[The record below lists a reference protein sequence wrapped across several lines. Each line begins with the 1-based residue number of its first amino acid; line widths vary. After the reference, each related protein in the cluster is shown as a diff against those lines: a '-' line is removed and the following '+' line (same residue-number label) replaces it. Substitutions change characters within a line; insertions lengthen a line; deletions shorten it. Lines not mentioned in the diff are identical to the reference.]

1 MIRRDALEEAGR
13 WADWCLT
20 EDSEIAIRLHALG
33 YHGFFFPQ
41 TRGRGL
47 IPESFSD
54 YQKQRFRWTAGPVQ
68 AGLRHWRL
76 LVPPILGGVGKMTLE
91 QRFWEI
97 VHGTEAFG
105 VLGMWISIPLLWFI
119 PSLIELLAPR
129 VRVTFP
135 LVLVLSALF
144 GLLSGLI
151 QEVHILK
158 MSLGTEINMVA
169 LILRYLA
176 VGALSFI
183 KMIAVPAALFSNR
196 PLQWV
201 RTPKF
206 RQYRQPI
213 LALLKEL
220 SASSLKWTWLL
231 SANFFLLTW
240 YWLSYQESLGAVAI
254 LGCLAAFGVFVLFL
268 LPTVFTFLSNADL
281 EQKDPNRL

>member
-1 MIRRDALEEAGR
+1 
-13 WADWCLT
+13 
-20 EDSEIAIRLHALG
+20 
-33 YHGFFFPQ
+33 
-41 TRGRGL
+41 
-47 IPESFSD
+47 
-54 YQKQRFRWTAGPVQ
+54 
-68 AGLRHWRL
+68 
-76 LVPPILGGVGKMTLE
+76 MTLE